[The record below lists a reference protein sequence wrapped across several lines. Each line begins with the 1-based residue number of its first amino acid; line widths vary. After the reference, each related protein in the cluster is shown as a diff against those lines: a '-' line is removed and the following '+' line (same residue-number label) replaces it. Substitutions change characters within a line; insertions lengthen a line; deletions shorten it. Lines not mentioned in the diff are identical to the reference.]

1 MIYSKAA
8 TTIEEQIVKLQK
20 RGLIIADESVAKHFL
35 LNVGYYRLAGYWWPM
50 QSDKVNH
57 TFKPNSRFEDVIA
70 LYNFDREL
78 RLLVFD
84 VIERI
89 EVGLRT
95 KLIYHLSHE
104 FDPWWFQDPNLFVN
118 IPELIRT
125 LNSIVES
132 IERSK
137 DVFIQDHK
145 KRYKNEVDCT
155 LHPEP

>member
-1 MIYSKAA
+1 
-8 TTIEEQIVKLQK
+8 
-20 RGLIIADESVAKHFL
+20 
-35 LNVGYYRLAGYWWPM
+35 
-50 QSDKVNH
+50 
-57 TFKPNSRFEDVIA
+57 
-70 LYNFDREL
+70 
-78 RLLVFD
+78 LVFD

-125 LNSIVES
+125 LDSIVES